1 MGVIRLENLKP
12 GMVTSAPV
20 LTQRG
25 QQLIDK
31 NVVLTKQLIAR
42 MQFYGITVASIVDI
56 NDVAMQ
62 KKKAIPT
69 EATDKPVVPE
79 IDLSYSQ
86 KIRKSSSFQKFQI
99 DYTNHV
105 SNFNNYLKDFKET
118 QVLHFAKELTD
129 IPKTLIAETR
139 TSIAFFDMI
148 HNLRSIDDSIY
159 AHSLNVAMISRM
171 LGKWLKL
178 DEEQLDTL
186 TLAAALHDVG
196 KFLIPDEVLNK
207 QGKLTDE
214 EFDLIKQHPVLGY
227 DFLKSQDVNYHIKQA
242 ALMHHER
249 CDGSGYPL
257 GLTSNEIDNFAQV
270 IAIADVYDA
279 MTAARKYR
287 APLCPFQVI
296 AEFEKDG
303 LSKYN
308 PKFILTFLQHIANAY
323 QNNRVLL
330 NDGRSAKIILLNQN
344 HLSKPM
350 IQLSDGSCLDLAR
363 EPDLYI
369 QSVV

>member
-1 MGVIRLENLKP
+1 MGNIRLEDVKP

-31 NVVLTKQLIAR
+31 NVMLTKQLIAR
-42 MQFYGITVASIVDI
+42 MQFYGISNVTVVDI
-56 NDVAMQ
+56 NDTANSKPKPLSAEEPAKTVTP
-62 KKKAIPT
+62 AI
-69 EATDKPVVPE
+69 E
-79 IDLSYSQ
+79 LSYSQ

-99 DYTNHV
+99 DYTNHIT
-105 SNFNNYLKDFKET
+105 SFNKYLKDFKET
-118 QVLHFAKELTD
+118 KTLHYAKELTE
-129 IPKTLIAETR
+129 IPKALIAETR
-139 TSIAFFDMI
+139 TSIEFFDML
-148 HNLRSIDDSIY
+148 HNLRTIDDSIY

-171 LGKWLKL
+171 LGKWLSL
-178 DEEQLDTL
+178 DAEQLDIL

-196 KFLIPDEVLNK
+196 KFLIPDEILNK

-227 DFLKSQDVNYHIKQA
+227 DFLKSQDVNYHVKQA

-257 GLTSNEIDNFAQV
+257 GLSSGEIDNFAQV

-308 PKFILTFLQHIANAY
+308 PKFILTFLRHIANAY

-350 IQLSDGSCLDLAR
+350 IQLNDGSCLDLAK
-363 EPDLYI
+363 ESDLYI

>member
-1 MGVIRLENLKP
+1 MGLIRVGDLKP

-20 LTQRG
+20 LTKRG
-25 QQLIDK
+25 QLIVDE
-31 NVVLTKQLIAR
+31 NVLLTKQTIAR
-42 MQFYGITVASIVDI
+42 MHFYGIAEAPILEE
-56 NDVAMQ
+56 ND
-62 KKKAIPT
+62 
-69 EATDKPVVPE
+69 PVKEPE
-79 IDLSYSQ
+79 SPAKDAPAPSEIELSYSQ

-105 SNFNNYLKDFKET
+105 TNFNRYLKDFKDT
-118 QVLHFAKELTD
+118 GTLRYSRELLE
-129 IPKTLIAETR
+129 IPKALIAETR

-148 HNLRSIDDSIY
+148 HNLRSFEDSIY

-178 DEEQLDTL
+178 TEDRLDLL
-186 TLAAALHDVG
+186 TLAASLHDVG
-196 KFLIPDEVLNK
+196 KFLIPEEVLNK
-207 QGKLTDE
+207 EGKLTDE
-214 EFDLIKQHPVLGY
+214 EFDLIKKHPVLGY
-227 DFLKSQDVNYHIKQA
+227 DLLKDQDIDEHIKQA

-249 CDGSGYPL
+249 CDGSGYPHR
-257 GLTSNEIDNFAQV
+257 LTSDEIDDYALI

-303 LSKYN
+303 LSKYH
-308 PKFILTFLQHIANAY
+308 PKYILTFLQHIANAY

-350 IQLSDGSCLDLAR
+350 IQLNDGSCLDLAR
-363 EPDLYI
+363 ESELYI
-369 QSVV
+369 KTVV